1 MLKNYLKS
9 AIRFLKQNKIFAG
22 INVLGLSIA
31 LTASFIMLL
40 YVVNELSYDHC
51 HKNRARVFKVL
62 NYLVDFK
69 RTDTGTPYVL
79 ATALK
84 EEFPQIEKSIRTRRI
99 IDFKI
104 KLKDE
109 FINVP
114 NAVGTDSDVFDIF
127 TLPLVFG
134 NSHQNLLEDQNSI
147 VLSRELSEKIFP
159 GQNPVGKE
167 IVGLTN
173 KKEHVFTI
181 NGVYENIPE
190 NSTFRAQCFINSRW
204 TLDPINASFKATD
217 ADRNWDY
224 PFWYTFVLL
233 SKDCNADSL
242 GKQFRAFEIK
252 NISEKPPYQYSLQNL
267 SDVYLHSDKIANTRI
282 KGSIKSIRLYS
293 AIAMLIVLVATFNYI
308 ILSTAVSTYRTKEV
322 GIRKTYGA
330 ENKKIKNQ
338 LLGESLLL
346 SLLVLPIALFLTWIS
361 LPYAGK
367 LFQTQLHIISSN
379 IIKYILVYL
388 GLTLIIGFISGIYTS
403 YYLSGLKVMDILR
416 NTLYSGKRKLFFR
429 SSLILVQLII
439 FCSFVSS
446 TLIIRSQYQY
456 ALKKDLG
463 YYNQDIVIIDL
474 GDDFKG
480 YSAYINGIK
489 TNPNVIMA
497 AGTMEGLPMQNSGT
511 SILQNFQDNNINVQV
526 ENMSVDY
533 NFLKTMGISVS
544 KGREFSETFGSD
556 LTHSVI
562 LNETAVK
569 QLGIIDPI
577 GKLIRSSV
585 IIGIV
590 KDFNL
595 HSIHTD
601 IPPIEIHLTDRF
613 IEQVVIHYKPGT
625 LGNILPMLKAEWK
638 KAAPERPFNY
648 TTIEDLI
655 KSIYTSEKNLS
666 NIISIF
672 ALFTMLIAGVGLF
685 GLTLFVIKTQTK
697 EIGIKKVFGSS
708 ENSIVISYLLR
719 NFMLALLASTLSI
732 PVTLYFMINWLK
744 NYSYKVPINW
754 WIFGLSF
761 IVSTI
766 VVLMTVSIHSYKAS
780 RINPVE
786 ALKYE

>member
-1 MLKNYLKS
+1 
-9 AIRFLKQNKIFAG
+9 
-22 INVLGLSIA
+22 
-31 LTASFIMLL
+31 MLL

-322 GIRKTYGA
+322 GIRKTYCA

-403 YYLSGLKVMDILR
+403 YYL
-416 NTLYSGKRKLFFR
+416 
-429 SSLILVQLII
+429 
-439 FCSFVSS
+439 
-446 TLIIRSQYQY
+446 
-456 ALKKDLG
+456 
-463 YYNQDIVIIDL
+463 
-474 GDDFKG
+474 
-480 YSAYINGIK
+480 
-489 TNPNVIMA
+489 
-497 AGTMEGLPMQNSGT
+497 
-511 SILQNFQDNNINVQV
+511 
-526 ENMSVDY
+526 
-533 NFLKTMGISVS
+533 
-544 KGREFSETFGSD
+544 
-556 LTHSVI
+556 
-562 LNETAVK
+562 
-569 QLGIIDPI
+569 
-577 GKLIRSSV
+577 
-585 IIGIV
+585 
-590 KDFNL
+590 
-595 HSIHTD
+595 
-601 IPPIEIHLTDRF
+601 
-613 IEQVVIHYKPGT
+613 
-625 LGNILPMLKAEWK
+625 
-638 KAAPERPFNY
+638 
-648 TTIEDLI
+648 
-655 KSIYTSEKNLS
+655 
-666 NIISIF
+666 
-672 ALFTMLIAGVGLF
+672 
-685 GLTLFVIKTQTK
+685 
-697 EIGIKKVFGSS
+697 
-708 ENSIVISYLLR
+708 
-719 NFMLALLASTLSI
+719 
-732 PVTLYFMINWLK
+732 
-744 NYSYKVPINW
+744 
-754 WIFGLSF
+754 
-761 IVSTI
+761 
-766 VVLMTVSIHSYKAS
+766 
-780 RINPVE
+780 
-786 ALKYE
+786 

>member
-9 AIRFLKQNKIFAG
+9 ALRFLKQNKVFAS
-22 INVLGLSIA
+22 INALGLSIA

-40 YVVNELSYDHC
+40 YVINELSYDHC
-51 HKNRARVFKVL
+51 HKNRARVFKAL
-62 NYLVDFK
+62 NYWVDFK
-69 RTDTGTPYVL
+69 RTDSGTPYVL

-84 EEFPQIEKSIRTRRI
+84 VEFPQIEKSIRARRI
-99 IDFKI
+99 IDFKL

-109 FINVP
+109 YINVP
-114 NAVGTDSDVFDIF
+114 GAVGTDSEVFDIF

-134 NSHQNLLEDQNSI
+134 NPHQNLLEDQNSI
-147 VLSRELSEKIFP
+147 VLSRELSDKIFP

-167 IVGLTN
+167 IVGLVN

-181 NGVYENIPE
+181 DGVYENIPE
-190 NSTFRAQCFINSRW
+190 NSTFRAQCFISSRW
-204 TLDPINASFKATD
+204 TLDPINSSYKATD
-217 ADRNWDY
+217 ADKNWDY
-224 PFWYTFVLL
+224 TFWNTWVLL
-233 SKDCNADSL
+233 SKDCNAESL
-242 GKQFRAFEIK
+242 EKQFRAFEIK
-252 NISEKPPYQYSLQNL
+252 NINEKPPYHYSLQNL
-267 SDVYLHSDKIANTRI
+267 SDVYLHSDKVINTRI
-282 KGSIKSIRLYS
+282 TGSIKNIRLYS
-293 AIAMLIVLVATFNYI
+293 AIALLILLVATFNYI
-308 ILSTAVSTYRTKEV
+308 ILSTAVSTYRTKEI

-330 ENKKIKNQ
+330 SNKKIKNQ
-338 LLGESLLL
+338 LLGESILLAL
-346 SLLVLPIALFLTWIS
+346 IVLPIALFLTWIS
-361 LPYAGK
+361 LPYAGR
-367 LFQTQLHIISSN
+367 LFQTQLHIINSN
-379 IIKYILVYL
+379 ILIYILVYL
-388 GLTLIIGFISGIYTS
+388 ALTLMIGFISGIYTS

-416 NTLYSGKRKLFFR
+416 NTIYSGKRKLYFR
-429 SSLILVQLII
+429 SLLILVQLVI
-439 FCSFVSS
+439 FCSFVSI

-463 YYNQDIVIIDL
+463 YYNQDIVLIDL
-474 GDDFKG
+474 GENFKG
-480 YSAYINGIK
+480 YSAYINSIK
-489 TNPNVIMA
+489 SNPNVIMA

-511 SILQNFQDNNINVQV
+511 SILQNFQDNSINVQV
-526 ENMSVDY
+526 ESMSVDY

-544 KGREFSETFGSD
+544 QGREFSEEYGSD
-556 LTHSVI
+556 LTQSVI

-577 GKLIRSSV
+577 GKLIRSSP

-595 HSIHTD
+595 HSIHSD
-601 IPPIEIHLTDRF
+601 IPPLEIHMTDRY
-613 IEQVVIHYKPGT
+613 IEQVAVHYKTGT
-625 LGNILPMLKAEWK
+625 LGNILPMLKTEWK

-655 KSIYTSEKNLS
+655 KSIYSSEKNLS

-708 ENSIVISYLLR
+708 ENSIVISYLIR
-719 NFMLALLASTLSI
+719 NFMIALLAAALSV

-744 NYSYKVPINW
+744 NYSYKVPINL
-754 WIFGLSF
+754 WIFAVSF
-761 IVSTI
+761 IVATI
-766 VVLMTVSIHSYKAS
+766 VVLMTVSIHAYKAS
-780 RINPVE
+780 RINPVK

>member
-1 MLKNYLKS
+1 MLTNYLKS
-9 AIRFLKQNKIFAG
+9 AIRFLKQNKVFAG
-22 INVLGLSIA
+22 INALGLSIA

-40 YVVNELSYDHC
+40 YVVNELSFDHC

-62 NYLVDFK
+62 NYFVDFK

-84 EEFPQIEKSIRTRRI
+84 EEFPQIEKSIRTRRV

-114 NAVGTDSDVFDIF
+114 DAVGTDSEVFDIF

-134 NSHQNLLEDQNSI
+134 NPHENLLEDQNSI
-147 VLSRELSEKIFP
+147 VLSHQLSEKIFP

-167 IVGLTN
+167 IVGITN
-173 KKEHVFTI
+173 KEEHVFKI
-181 NGVYENIPE
+181 KGVYENIPE

-204 TLDPINASFKATD
+204 TLISINKSYKSTD
-217 ADRNWDY
+217 ADKNWDY
-224 PFWYTFVLL
+224 TFWYTWVLL
-233 SKDCNADSL
+233 SKDCNAESL
-242 GKQFRAFEIK
+242 EKQFRTFEIK
-252 NISEKPPYQYSLQNL
+252 NISEKPIYHYSLQNL
-267 SDVYLHSDKIANTRI
+267 SDVYLHSDKVTNARI
-282 KGSIKSIRLYS
+282 TGSIKSIRLYS
-293 AIAMLIVLVATFNYI
+293 AIALLIVLVATFNYI
-308 ILSTAVSTYRTKEV
+308 ILSTAVSTYRTKEI

-330 ENKKIKNQ
+330 SNKKIKNQ

-346 SLLVLPIALFLTWIS
+346 ALLVLPIALFLTWIS

-379 IIKYILVYL
+379 ILKYILVYL
-388 GLTLIIGFISGIYTS
+388 SLTLIIGFISGIYTS

-429 SSLILVQLII
+429 SSLILIQLVI

-474 GDDFKG
+474 GEGFKG
-480 YSAYINGIK
+480 YSAFINSIK
-489 TNPNVIMA
+489 SNPNVIMA
-497 AGTMEGLPMQNSGT
+497 AGTIEGLPMQNSGT
-511 SILQNFQDNNINVQV
+511 SILQNFQDNNIQVQV

-544 KGREFSETFGSD
+544 KGREFSEDFGSD
-556 LTHSVI
+556 LTRSVI

-569 QLGIIDPI
+569 QLGITDPI

-601 IPPIEIHLTDRF
+601 IPPLEIHLTDRF
-613 IEQVVIHYKPGT
+613 IEQVVVHYKPGT
-625 LGNILPMLKAEWK
+625 FGNILPMLKAEWK
-638 KAAPERPFNY
+638 KAAPERPFYY

-655 KSIYTSEKNLS
+655 KSIYSSEKNLS

-719 NFMLALLASTLSI
+719 NFTIALLAAALSV

-744 NYSYKVPINW
+744 NYSYKVPINL
-754 WIFGLSF
+754 WIFAVSF
-761 IVSTI
+761 IVATI

-780 RINPVE
+780 RINPIK

>member
-9 AIRFLKQNKIFAG
+9 ALRFLNQNKVFAG

-51 HKNRARVFKVL
+51 HKNRKRVFKAL
-62 NYLVDFK
+62 NYWVDFK
-69 RTDTGTPYVL
+69 RTDSLTPYVL

-84 EEFPQIEKSIRTRRI
+84 EEFPQIEKSIRARRI
-99 IDFKI
+99 IDFKL
-104 KLKDE
+104 KVKDE
-109 FINVP
+109 YINVP
-114 NAVGTDSDVFDIF
+114 GAVGTDSEVFDIF

-134 NSHQNLLEDQNSI
+134 NPHKNLLEDQNSI
-147 VLSRELSEKIFP
+147 VLSLELSEKIFP
-159 GQNPVGKE
+159 GQNPVGQE
-167 IVGLTN
+167 IVGLVN
-173 KKEHVFTI
+173 NEEQVFTI
-181 NGVYENIPE
+181 NAVYENIPE

-204 TLDPINASFKATD
+204 TLDPINSSFKVTN
-217 ADRNWDY
+217 ADKSWDY
-224 PFWYTFVLL
+224 TFWNTWVLL
-233 SKDCNADSL
+233 SKDCNAESL
-242 GKQFRAFEIK
+242 EKQFRAFEIK
-252 NISEKPPYQYSLQNL
+252 NISEKPSYNYSLQNL
-267 SDVYLHSDKIANTRI
+267 LDIYLHSDKVINTRI
-282 KGSIKSIRLYS
+282 TGSIKNIRLYS
-293 AIAMLIVLVATFNYI
+293 AIALLIVLVATFNYI
-308 ILSTAVSTYRTKEV
+308 ILSIAVSTNRTKEI

-330 ENKKIKNQ
+330 SNKKIKNQ
-338 LLGESLLL
+338 LLGESILLAL
-346 SLLVLPIALFLTWIS
+346 IVLPIALFLTWIS

-379 IIKYILVYL
+379 IFMYIFVYL
-388 GLTLIIGFISGIYTS
+388 SLTLMIGFISGIYTS

-416 NTLYSGKRKLFFR
+416 NTIYSGERKLFLR
-429 SSLILVQLII
+429 SSLILVQLVI

-463 YYNQDIVIIDL
+463 YYNQDIVLIDL
-474 GDDFKG
+474 GEDFKG
-480 YSAYINGIK
+480 YSAYINSIRS
-489 TNPNVIMA
+489 NPNVIMA

-511 SILQNFQDNNINVQV
+511 SILQNFQDNNIKVQV
-526 ENMSVDY
+526 ESMSVDY
-533 NFLKTMGISVS
+533 NFLKTMGISLS
-544 KGREFSETFGSD
+544 RGREFSEEYGSD
-556 LTHSVI
+556 LTQSVI

-569 QLGIIDPI
+569 QLGITDPI
-577 GKLIRSSV
+577 GKMIRSSP

-595 HSIHTD
+595 HSIHTV
-601 IPPIEIHLTDRF
+601 IPPLEIHMTDRY
-613 IEQVVIHYKPGT
+613 IEQVAVHYKTGT

-655 KSIYTSEKNLS
+655 KSIYSSEKNLS
-666 NIISIF
+666 KIISIF

-719 NFMLALLASTLSI
+719 NFMIALLAAALSV
-732 PVTLYFMINWLK
+732 PVTLYFMIDWLK
-744 NYSYKVPINW
+744 NYSYKVPINL
-754 WIFGLSF
+754 WIFAMSF
-761 IVSTI
+761 IVSAI
-766 VVLMTVSIHSYKAS
+766 VVLMTVSIHAYRAS
-780 RINPVE
+780 RINPVK

>member
-1 MLKNYLKS
+1 
-9 AIRFLKQNKIFAG
+9 
-22 INVLGLSIA
+22 
-31 LTASFIMLL
+31 
-40 YVVNELSYDHC
+40 
-51 HKNRARVFKVL
+51 
-62 NYLVDFK
+62 
-69 RTDTGTPYVL
+69 
-79 ATALK
+79 
-84 EEFPQIEKSIRTRRI
+84 
-99 IDFKI
+99 
-104 KLKDE
+104 
-109 FINVP
+109 
-114 NAVGTDSDVFDIF
+114 
-127 TLPLVFG
+127 
-134 NSHQNLLEDQNSI
+134 
-147 VLSRELSEKIFP
+147 
-159 GQNPVGKE
+159 
-167 IVGLTN
+167 
-173 KKEHVFTI
+173 
-181 NGVYENIPE
+181 
-190 NSTFRAQCFINSRW
+190 
-204 TLDPINASFKATD
+204 
-217 ADRNWDY
+217 
-224 PFWYTFVLL
+224 
-233 SKDCNADSL
+233 
-242 GKQFRAFEIK
+242 
-252 NISEKPPYQYSLQNL
+252 
-267 SDVYLHSDKIANTRI
+267 
-282 KGSIKSIRLYS
+282 
-293 AIAMLIVLVATFNYI
+293 
-308 ILSTAVSTYRTKEV
+308 
-322 GIRKTYGA
+322 
-330 ENKKIKNQ
+330 
-338 LLGESLLL
+338 
-346 SLLVLPIALFLTWIS
+346 
-361 LPYAGK
+361 
-367 LFQTQLHIISSN
+367 
-379 IIKYILVYL
+379 
-388 GLTLIIGFISGIYTS
+388 
-403 YYLSGLKVMDILR
+403 MDILR

>member
-9 AIRFLKQNKIFAG
+9 AFRFLKQNKVFAG
-22 INVLGLSIA
+22 INALGLSIA

-51 HKNRARVFKVL
+51 HKNRARVFKAL
-62 NYLVDFK
+62 TYWVDFK
-69 RTDTGTPYVL
+69 RTDSGTPYVL

-84 EEFPQIEKSIRTRRI
+84 EEFPQIEKSIRARRM
-99 IDFKI
+99 IDFKL

-114 NAVGTDSDVFDIF
+114 GAVGTDSEVFDIF

-134 NSHQNLLEDQNSI
+134 NPHQNLIEDQNSI
-147 VLSRELSEKIFP
+147 VLSRELSDKIFP

-167 IVGLTN
+167 IVGLVN
-173 KKEHVFTI
+173 NEEHVFII
-181 NGVYENIPE
+181 NGVFKNIPE
-190 NSTFRAQCFINSRW
+190 NSTFRAQCFVNSRW
-204 TLDPINASFKATD
+204 TLVPINSAFKVTN
-217 ADRNWDY
+217 ADKSWDY
-224 PFWYTFVLL
+224 PFWNTWVLL
-233 SKDCNADSL
+233 SKDCNVESL
-242 GKQFRAFEIK
+242 EKQFRAFEIK
-252 NISEKPPYQYSLQNL
+252 NISEKPPYNYSLQNL
-267 SDVYLHSDKIANTRI
+267 SDVYLHSDKVINTRI
-282 KGSIKSIRLYS
+282 TGSIKSIRLYS
-293 AIAMLIVLVATFNYI
+293 TIALLIVLVATFNYI
-308 ILSTAVSTYRTKEV
+308 ILSTAVSTYRTKEI
-322 GIRKTYGA
+322 GIRKTYGSSD
-330 ENKKIKNQ
+330 KKIRNQ
-338 LLGESLLL
+338 LLGESILLA
-346 SLLVLPIALFLTWIS
+346 LLVLPIALLLTWLS

-367 LFQTQLHIISSN
+367 LFQTQLHIINSN
-379 IIKYILVYL
+379 IIIYILVYL
-388 GLTLIIGFISGIYTS
+388 SLTLFIGFVSGIYTS

-416 NTLYSGKRKLFFR
+416 NTIYSGERKLFFR
-429 SSLILVQLII
+429 SSLIVVQLVI

-463 YYNQDIVIIDL
+463 YYNKDIVVIDM
-474 GDDFKG
+474 GRDFKG
-480 YSAYINGIK
+480 YSSYINSIK
-489 TNPNVIMA
+489 SNPNVIMA

-511 SILQNFQDNNINVQV
+511 SVMPDFEDNSIKVLV
-526 ENMSVDY
+526 ESMAVDY
-533 NFLKTMGISVS
+533 NFLKTMGIEVT
-544 KGREFSETFGSD
+544 KGRDFSEEFGSD
-556 LTHSVI
+556 LTQSVI

-569 QLGIIDPI
+569 RLGITDPI
-577 GKLIRSSV
+577 GKLIGKSA

-601 IPPIEIHLTDRF
+601 IPPLTIHMTDQF
-613 IEQVVIHYKPGT
+613 IQQVAVHYKPGT

-638 KAAPERPFNY
+638 KAAPERPFDY
-648 TTIEDLI
+648 MTIEDLI
-655 KSIYTSEKNLS
+655 KSIYSSEKNLS
-666 NIISIF
+666 NIVSIF

-708 ENSIVISYLLR
+708 EKSIVISYLLR
-719 NFMLALLASTLSI
+719 NFILALLAAALSV

-744 NYSYKVPINW
+744 NFSYKVSINL
-754 WIFGLSF
+754 WIFAVSF

-780 RINPVE
+780 RINPVK